1 MLTGWLLVG
10 RNPFGT
16 NPFGAGLKGCCDLR
30 FELVLPGFG
39 VVGCGEFTFFLF
51 LSISAHTFFLL
62 IVVTMG
68 KTYSNAFRFAS
79 VNADMV
85 AGGLVLVA
93 VFRIDVEFGVQKCCV
108 PISSTNYM

>member
-39 VVGCGEFTFFLF
+39 VVGCGEFTFFL
-51 LSISAHTFFLL
+51 LMPYISNRGDH
-62 IVVTMG
+62 G
-68 KTYSNAFRFAS
+68 E
-79 VNADMV
+79 D
-85 AGGLVLVA
+85 VLEC
-93 VFRIDVEFGVQKCCV
+93 FPICFGEC
-108 PISSTNYM
+108 